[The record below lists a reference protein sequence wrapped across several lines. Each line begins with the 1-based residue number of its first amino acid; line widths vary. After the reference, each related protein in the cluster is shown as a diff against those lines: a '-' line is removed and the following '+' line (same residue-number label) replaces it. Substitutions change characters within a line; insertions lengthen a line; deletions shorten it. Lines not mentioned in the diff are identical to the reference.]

1 MPPDS
6 LPLQSRGPSSA
17 TLAAKLWRRSRKL
30 AASSFALAL
39 ATLYTAIRA
48 AHAYRVATFNL
59 PPNPTNPSP
68 NPNHLPLNPAKAAT
82 SHLALE
88 PPALLEPT
96 PTPPHP
102 PRLRIL
108 HLSDTHFYRGRE
120 DLVGW
125 LQWLASRA
133 GQDYD
138 FVAVT
143 GDMLSSFYGDRYL
156 AQAALRPFAQTGMP
170 GAFVLGSHDFYENR
184 PGNPLRYLRAF
195 LADSGWADLNNART
209 SMQVNG
215 VLLELSGVC
224 DPHIRRDRYVGFG
237 PDFGPVPAG
246 PGTATQSVVAP
257 QSAPKPDGVIRLGL
271 SHAPYSRVLNR
282 FAADGADLVLCGH
295 THGGQVC
302 LPGGRALVSNC
313 DLPPSQ
319 ASGVFLWPPVGAG
332 ADVARVEDVA
342 GVGVEGSCGGVPGR
356 GPWGVSRMFVAVSP
370 GLGTSYFTPLRVFCP
385 PQAYIL
391 GLS

>member
-1 MPPDS
+1 
-6 LPLQSRGPSSA
+6 
-17 TLAAKLWRRSRKL
+17 
-30 AASSFALAL
+30 
-39 ATLYTAIRA
+39 
-48 AHAYRVATFNL
+48 
-59 PPNPTNPSP
+59 
-68 NPNHLPLNPAKAAT
+68 
-82 SHLALE
+82 
-88 PPALLEPT
+88 
-96 PTPPHP
+96 
-102 PRLRIL
+102 L

-170 GAFVLGSHDFYENR
+170 GAFVFGSHDFYENR
-184 PGNPLRYLRAF
+184 PGNPLRYLRRAPSRGAHKAVLDPSFGRYLRAF

-257 QSAPKPDGVIRLGL
+257 QSVPKPDGVIRLGL

-313 DLPPSQ
+313 DLPPSLV
-319 ASGVFLWPPVGAG
+319 SGVFLWPPVGAG

-342 GVGVEGSCGGVPGR
+342 GVGVEGSCGGVSGR